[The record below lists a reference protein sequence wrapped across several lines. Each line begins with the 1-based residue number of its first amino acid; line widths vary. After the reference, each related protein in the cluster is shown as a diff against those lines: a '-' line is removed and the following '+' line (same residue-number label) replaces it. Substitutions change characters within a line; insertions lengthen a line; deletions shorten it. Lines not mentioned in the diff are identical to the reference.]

1 MNMKIFC
8 YLLEF
13 RKRLIRCL
21 LVFFSVFFGL
31 LYVANDVFTY
41 LAKPLLYYLPAGHG
55 LIATHILSPIF
66 VPLELTFYLALF
78 CTVPVVFYQCWN
90 FVTPALYAH
99 EKRLIWPLLF
109 ISISLFYVGVFF
121 AYFIIF
127 PLLFGFL
134 TQSVPVGVQI
144 APDIAQY
151 LLFSLKFL
159 FIFGMIFEV
168 PVITIVLIK
177 SGVVSRERLTELRPY
192 IIVAAFIIGM
202 LLTPPD
208 VVSQIIVAI
217 PLWLLFE
224 LGILLSPLFV
234 RKYGESVKKQEVT

>member
-1 MNMKIFC
+1 MMNMKLLC
-8 YLLEF
+8 YLVEF

-21 LVFFSVFFGL
+21 LVFLGIFFSL
-31 LYVANDVFTY
+31 LYFANDIFTY
-41 LAKPLLYYLPAGHG
+41 LAQPLLYYLPAGHG
-55 LIATHILSPIF
+55 LIATHILSSVF
-66 VPLELTFYLALF
+66 VPLELTFFLALF
-78 CTVPVVFYQCWN
+78 CTVPMVFYQCWS
-90 FVTPALYAH
+90 FITPALYPH
-99 EKRLIWPLLF
+99 ERRLIWPLLL
-109 ISISLFYVGVFF
+109 ISIGLFYVGVVF
-121 AYFIIF
+121 AYFVIF

-144 APDIAQY
+144 SPDIAQY

-159 FIFGMIFEV
+159 FTFGMVFEV
-168 PVITIVLIK
+168 PVITIVCIK
-177 SGVVSRERLTELRPY
+177 SGVVARERLIQLRPY

-234 RKYGESVKKQEVT
+234 RKPLCVS

>member
-1 MNMKIFC
+1 MHMKLSC
-8 YLLEF
+8 YLIEF

-21 LVFFSVFFGL
+21 LVFLSIFFGL
-31 LYVANDVFTY
+31 LYVANDIFTY
-41 LAKPLLYYLPAGHG
+41 LAKPLLHYLPAEHG

-66 VPLELTFYLALF
+66 VPLELTFFLALF
-78 CTVPVVFYQCWN
+78 CTIPMVFYQCWS
-90 FVTPALYAH
+90 FITPALYAH
-99 EKRLIWPLLF
+99 EKRLIWPLLL
-109 ISISLFYVGVFF
+109 ISISLFYIGVVF
-121 AYFIIF
+121 AYFVIF

-134 TQSVPVGVQI
+134 TQSVPLGVQI

-159 FIFGMIFEV
+159 FVFGMVFEV

-177 SGVVSRERLTELRPY
+177 SGAVTRERLIQLRPY
-192 IIVAAFIIGM
+192 IIVAAFIMGM

-208 VVSQIIVAI
+208 VVSQVVVAI

-224 LGILLSPLFV
+224 LGILLSPFFV
-234 RKYGESVKKQEVT
+234 RKPLCVN